1 MESPARFVWELCSK
15 AMWYDGRSGN
25 VLRKPWFC
33 AVRFRPGSWRRDG
46 PRALEMEQE
55 NPTSQLPI
63 LRGAMC
69 LASRPSLDGSAAYL
83 RL

>member
-1 MESPARFVWELCSK
+1 MHLTGEIAEGKDPDSREQ
-15 AMWYDGRSGN
+15 
-25 VLRKPWFC
+25 
-33 AVRFRPGSWRRDG
+33 RPGSRRRDG
-46 PRALEMEQE
+46 PRAPKMEQE

-83 RL
+83 CL